1 MGLLLAVGRH
11 WAQAIAVSG
20 GPIPCEA
27 ALSPPH
33 SPTPTPHVCCS
44 MLPTVSQVAATLHF
58 NPSLEYLA
66 ERVVSY
72 ITRDGRRRFNGAPRG
87 RGARR

>member
-1 MGLLLAVGRH
+1 
-11 WAQAIAVSG
+11 
-20 GPIPCEA
+20 
-27 ALSPPH
+27 
-33 SPTPTPHVCCS
+33 

>member
-1 MGLLLAVGRH
+1 M
-11 WAQAIAVSG
+11 Q
-20 GPIPCEA
+20 
-27 ALSPPH
+27 
-33 SPTPTPHVCCS
+33 
-44 MLPTVSQVAATLHF
+44 PTVSQVAATLHI
-58 NPSLEYLA
+58 NPSHEYLA